1 MQFYS
6 TNDKNTRVSLRE
18 ATMSGMAP
26 GGGLFMPSVL
36 PVIPRAF
43 FNNIGDMTIK
53 DISYV
58 IANILLSD
66 EIDSSELKEIV
77 NGTFDFDIPLCHVE
91 GRLYALELFHGPT
104 MAFKDVGARFLAR
117 LIGHFC
123 DKDSEPVNVLVATSG
138 DSGGAVAAGFHNIPG
153 INVFVLYP
161 AGILSKVQRAQFAA
175 VGDNIH
181 AIEVNGSFDDC
192 QSMVKKAFTD
202 VDLRQQVNLTS
213 ANSIN
218 IMRLI
223 PQMFYYFH
231 AYARLLHSGSH
242 PGEIVC
248 AVPCGNLGNMT
259 AGLMAKRMGLPIKRF
274 IAVNNANDVF
284 FDYLETGS
292 FTPKNIVKT
301 LASAMDVGNPSNF
314 TRILD
319 LYNGSHSQLAAD
331 VIPYRCSD
339 REISDTI
346 VDTFCADGYLLDP
359 HGATAFKA
367 LKDNLQTGE
376 TGFFLATAHP
386 SKFSEKINDITGSKI
401 KIPDQ
406 IEKLTELKQRYTKI
420 SALYPALK
428 NFLLETTR

>member
-36 PVIPRAF
+36 PLIPRAF
-43 FNNIGDMTIK
+43 FNNIGDMTIQ

-77 NGTFDFDIPLCHVE
+77 NKTFDFDIPLRRVE
-91 GRLYALELFHGPT
+91 DRLYALELFHGPT

-123 DKDSEPVNVLVATSG
+123 GQESGPVNVLVATSG

-161 AGILSKVQRAQFAA
+161 AGILSKVQKAQFAA
-175 VGDNIH
+175 IGDNIY

-192 QSMVKKAFTD
+192 QAMVKKAFAD
-202 VDLRQQVNLTS
+202 VDLRRQVNITS

-218 IMRLI
+218 IMRLV

-231 AYARLLHSGSH
+231 AYARLLHYGIH

-248 AVPCGNLGNMT
+248 AVPCGNLGNIT
-259 AGLMAKRMGLPIKRF
+259 AGLMARRMGLPIKRF

-292 FTPKNIVKT
+292 FNPKNSVKT

-331 VIPYRCSD
+331 VIPYRCDD
-339 REISDTI
+339 RDISDTI

-359 HGATAFKA
+359 HGATAFKG
-367 LKDNLQTGE
+367 LKENLQDGE

-386 SKFSEKINDITGSKI
+386 SKFPEKINNITGSKI

-406 IEKLTELKQRYTKI
+406 MEKLTAMKQQYTKI

>member
-6 TNDKNTRVSLRE
+6 TNDNSIRASLRE
-18 ATMSGMAP
+18 ATMSGMASD
-26 GGGLFMPSVL
+26 GGLFMPSVL
-36 PVIPRAF
+36 PMIPRAF
-43 FNNIGDMTIK
+43 FNNIGDMTIQ

-58 IANILLSD
+58 IANILLGED
-66 EIDSSELKEIV
+66 IDSSELKEIV
-77 NGTFDFDIPLCHVE
+77 NDTFDFDIPLCHVKDK
-91 GRLYALELFHGPT
+91 LYALELFHGPT

-123 DKDSEPVNVLVATSG
+123 DKDSEPINVLVATSG
-138 DSGGAVAAGFHNIPG
+138 DSGGAVAAGFHKIHG

-175 VGDNIH
+175 IGDNIH

-192 QSMVKKAFTD
+192 QAMVKKALTD
-202 VDLRQQVNLTS
+202 IDLRQQVNLTS

-231 AYARLLHSGSH
+231 AYARLSHFGCH

-248 AVPCGNLGNMT
+248 AVPCGNLGNIT

-274 IAVNNANDVF
+274 IAVNNSNDVF
-284 FDYLETGS
+284 FDYLSTGS
-292 FTPKNIVKT
+292 FKAKNTVKT
-301 LASAMDVGNPSNF
+301 LASAMDVGSPSNF
-314 TRILD
+314 ARILD
-319 LYNGSHSQLAAD
+319 LYNGSYSRLIAD
-331 VIPYRCSD
+331 VEPHRCSD

-346 VDTFCADGYLLDP
+346 IDTFCADGYLLDP
-359 HGATAFKA
+359 HGATAFSA
-367 LKDNLQTGE
+367 LKNKLQDGE

-386 SKFSEKINDITGSKI
+386 SKFPEKISNITGSKI
-401 KIPDQ
+401 QIPAQ
-406 IEKLTELKQRYTKI
+406 IEKLTATKQRYTKI